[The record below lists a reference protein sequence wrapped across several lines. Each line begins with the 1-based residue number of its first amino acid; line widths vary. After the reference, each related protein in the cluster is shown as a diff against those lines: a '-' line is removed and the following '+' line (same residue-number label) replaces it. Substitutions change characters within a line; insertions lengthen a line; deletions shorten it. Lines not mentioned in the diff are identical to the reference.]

1 MPKKIL
7 LIITG
12 SIAAYKA
19 VELLRLLQK
28 KSFEVSVILTKAAQ
42 EFVTPLLVSSI
53 AKNKIY
59 TELFSADDVD
69 GMTHIKLSRDHD
81 LIIVAPASADFI
93 AKMANGYADD
103 LASTVLLAA
112 NKKIMV
118 APAMNEKMWEND
130 ATQRNLAT
138 LAESGTSIIAPT
150 SDELACGE
158 IGVGKMREPLEIATI
173 IENYFTSQNKLLGKK
188 ILITGGGTREYIDPV
203 RFIGNDSS
211 GKQAI
216 ELVKTFSEMGADVE
230 FIAANI
236 FMKIPLPANKITHVK
251 SADEM
256 FEVVKNKIAATHI
269 FIGCAAVSDYKVK
282 NVAPQ
287 KIKKSASKNLTLEL
301 IENIDILDFVGHAKN
316 RPTLVIGFA
325 AESENL
331 LKNAQEKLQKKNCDL
346 IIANDIENGAIFGA
360 SASKAYL
367 VEKNSTQEL
376 GKITK
381 NELAKI
387 IAQKIAISDLN
398 NHIKK

>member
-1 MPKKIL
+1 MSKKIL

-19 VELLRLLQK
+19 VDLLRLLQK
-28 KSFEVSVILTKAAQ
+28 KSFDVSVILTKAAQ

-103 LASTVLLAA
+103 LASTVILAA
-112 NKKIMV
+112 NKKIII
-118 APAMNEKMWEND
+118 APAMNEKMWENN
-130 ATQRNLAT
+130 ATQRNLKM
-138 LAESGTSIIAPT
+138 LEESGASTIDPA
-150 SDELACGE
+150 SDSLACGE
-158 IGVGKMREPLEIATI
+158 IGVGKMREPLEIAAA
-173 IENYFTSQNKLLGKK
+173 IEDYFANQNKLAGKK
-188 ILITGGGTREYIDPV
+188 IIITGGGTREYIDPV

-211 GKQAI
+211 GRQAI
-216 ELVKTFSEMGADVE
+216 ELVKVLSEMGADIE

-236 FMKIPLPANKITHVK
+236 FMKIPLAENKITRVK

-256 FEVVKNKIAATHI
+256 FAAVQNKIAHNIDI
-269 FIGCAAVSDYKVK
+269 FIGCAAVSDYKIK
-282 NVAPQ
+282 NASTQ
-287 KIKKSASKNLTLEL
+287 KIKKNTTKNLTLEL
-301 IENIDILDFVGHAKN
+301 VENIDILDFVGHCKN
-316 RPTLVIGFA
+316 RPAIVVGFA

-331 LKNAQEKLQKKNCDL
+331 IKNATQKLHKKNCDL

-360 SASKAYL
+360 VATKAY
-367 VEKNSTQEL
+367 VIEKNSIQDL
-376 GKITK
+376 GKVTK
-381 NELAKI
+381 NGLAKI
-387 IAQKIAISDLN
+387 IAKKIAN
-398 NHIKK
+398 

>member
-1 MPKKIL
+1 MSKKIL

-19 VELLRLLQK
+19 VDLMRLLQK

-53 AKNKIY
+53 AKHKIY

-81 LIIVAPASADFI
+81 LIVVAPASADFI

-103 LASTVLLAA
+103 LASTVISAA
-112 NKKIMV
+112 NKKIMI
-118 APAMNEKMWEND
+118 APAMNEKMWENA
-130 ATQRNLAT
+130 ATQKNIAT
-138 LAESGTSIIAPT
+138 LAESGVAMVDPAIDA
-150 SDELACGE
+150 LACGE
-158 IGVGKMREPLEIATI
+158 VGVGKMREPVEIAATI
-173 IENYFTSQNKLLGKK
+173 EEFFANQNKLAGKK
-188 ILITGGGTREYIDPV
+188 IILTGGGTREYIDPV

-216 ELVKTFSEMGADVE
+216 ALVKTLTEMGADVE

-236 FMKIPLPANKITHVK
+236 FMRIPLPVNKVTHVK

-256 FEVVKNKIAATHI
+256 FAAVKKLLPAAHT

-282 NVAPQ
+282 NISPQ
-287 KIKKSASKNLTLEL
+287 KIKKEKAENLTLEL
-301 IENIDILDFVGHAKN
+301 IKNEDILDFVGHAPN
-316 RPTLVIGFA
+316 RPALVVGFA

-331 LKNAQEKLQKKNCDL
+331 LKNAQEKLNKKNCDL
-346 IIANDIENGAIFGA
+346 IIANDIEGGAIFGA
-360 SASKAYL
+360 ASSKAYL
-367 VEKNSTQEL
+367 VEKNTTQDL
-376 GKITK
+376 GKISK
-381 NELAKI
+381 DELAKI
-387 IAQKIAISDLN
+387 IAKKIAE
-398 NHIKK
+398 